1 MNMASDADDSR
12 NFVPKKGSPLDWY
25 GIDVYYD
32 SECGRGDLKGPGA
45 VANYMGN
52 WLQVAKERSGSSSP
66 VIHITECNANASDDA
81 FRPVFFSNL
90 AAWLSTNGGASPHM
104 LTFFPNPPGPH
115 SISWGQPDFATGKW
129 VPPPSDTVIAL
140 QHIQATYG

>member
-52 WLQVAKERSGSSSP
+52 
-66 VIHITECNANASDDA
+66 
-81 FRPVFFSNL
+81 
-90 AAWLSTNGGASPHM
+90 
-104 LTFFPNPPGPH
+104 
-115 SISWGQPDFATGKW
+115 
-129 VPPPSDTVIAL
+129 
-140 QHIQATYG
+140 